1 MKKNKRAL
9 FERIYSENYAMVM
22 QMCLG
27 YVKGNRAMAK
37 DLSQEVFLKVWN
49 NLDKFR
55 GDASP
60 KTWIYRI
67 TINTCIQQV
76 KKEQKREL
84 KLTEGMPL
92 QSQSYESDVAE
103 ELEENISELYNAI
116 GSLKEIDRLI
126 IIMVLEN
133 ETYESIAKII
143 GISSTNVRVK
153 IHRIKKRLEK
163 ILKNSNDGK

>member
-1 MKKNKRAL
+1 MKKNKQAL

-27 YVKGNRAMAK
+27 YVKGNRALAK

-84 KLTEGMPL
+84 KFTEGILPY
-92 QSQSYESDVAE
+92 SQSYESDVAE
-103 ELEENISELYNAI
+103 DLEENISELYNAI
-116 GSLKEIDRLI
+116 GALKEIDRLI

-133 ETYESIAKII
+133 ETYDSIAKII

-163 ILKNSNDGK
+163 ILKNNQDA

>member
-1 MKKNKRAL
+1 MKKNKQAL

-84 KLTEGMPL
+84 KFTEGIPP

-103 ELEENISELYNAI
+103 GLEENISELYNAI
-116 GSLKEIDRLI
+116 GTLKEIDRLI

-163 ILKNSNDGK
+163 ILKNNNDG

>member
-1 MKKNKRAL
+1 MKKNKKAL
-9 FERIYSENYAMVM
+9 FERIYSENYPMVI

-27 YVKGNRAMAK
+27 YVKGNKAMAK

-49 NLDKFR
+49 NLDTFR
-55 GDASP
+55 GDALH

-84 KLTEGMPL
+84 KFSKELQPL
-92 QSQSYESDVAE
+92 SNSYESDKE
-103 ELEENISELYNAI
+103 KDLEENIAQLYHAI

-126 IIMVLEN
+126 IIMVLED
-133 ETYESIAKII
+133 ESSDSIAKII

-163 ILKNSNDGK
+163 ILKNNNNA

>member
-1 MKKNKRAL
+1 MKKNKQAL

-55 GDASP
+55 GEASP

-92 QSQSYESDVAE
+92 QSQSYESNVAE

-163 ILKNSNDGK
+163 ILKNSNDG